1 MVNATRREL
10 YLVRHGV
17 AEDHAAS
24 GRDADRA
31 LTKSGRDKT
40 EKAARGLEALEVTP
54 AIILT
59 SPLVR
64 TRETAEI
71 IADRLG
77 GIAVEDCDAIQPG
90 IDHAAVAR
98 LLARRL
104 RDGNLMLVGHE
115 PDMSELFSFLLTG
128 ARSVQSHFK
137 KGTVAC
143 LSAGELPPDGLAAL
157 EWLMHTSQL
166 GALH

>member
-1 MVNATRREL
+1 MSEEIPEL
-10 YLVRHGV
+10 YLVRHGI

-31 LTKSGRDKT
+31 LTRSGREKMA
-40 EKAARGLEALEVTP
+40 KAARGLEALEVAP
-54 AIILT
+54 SVILT

-71 IADRLG
+71 IADQLG
-77 GIAVEDCDAIQPG
+77 RIAIEDCDAIAPG
-90 IDHAAVAR
+90 VDHAAVAR
-98 LLARRL
+98 LVAKRL
-104 RDGNLMLVGHE
+104 REGSVMLVGHE

-128 ARSVQSHFK
+128 ERSLQSHFK

-143 LSAGELPPDGLAAL
+143 LSAGELPPHGLAAL
-157 EWLMHTSQL
+157 EWLMHSSQL
-166 GALH
+166 AALR